1 MDIPKKVIRTDEVPT
16 PEGLFVIRIEE
27 EDFSGVYPGMVR
39 YTVSALAGATP
50 VTVFKT
56 NTYEYAPLV
65 PLEALDVASRVANE
79 WKGLIREDADG
90 FRTSAPSFPMEAGT
104 VSRPAVVIVQGSPR
118 ADGNCGIMAGW
129 VAEVVRARELPV
141 TIIFPDE
148 LAVHPCIGCYQ
159 CYNTGFCTF
168 SDDMGE
174 VINALSR
181 CSLLVVC
188 SPVYT
193 NTVPGGLKVLIDR
206 CLAYHARRTIGG
218 VEGPQG
224 KGVLLSVAGRRGQK
238 NFTCVTHVVEAFFLN
253 LGFVPSGRVLADGT
267 DDHHDVR
274 TMPGV
279 REQVQDIAGRCLGA
293 PGSG

>member
-1 MDIPKKVIRTDEVPT
+1 MYNPKKVIRKEVVPT
-16 PEGLFVIRIEE
+16 PGEILVIQIEE

-39 YTVSALAGATP
+39 YTVSALAGDRP
-50 VTVFKT
+50 ITVFKT

-65 PLEALDVASRVANE
+65 PLEALEVASRVADE
-79 WKGLIREDADG
+79 WKALIREDPDG
-90 FRTSAPSFPMEAGT
+90 FRATAPSVQVETGI
-104 VSRPAVVIVQGSPR
+104 VSRAAVVIIQGSPR

-129 VAEVVRARELPV
+129 VAEEARTRDLPV
-141 TIIFPDE
+141 AIIFPDE

-193 NTVPGGLKVLIDR
+193 NTVPGGLKILIDR

-218 VEGPQG
+218 EEGQQG
-224 KGVLLSVAGRRGQK
+224 KGILLSVAGRRGQK
-238 NFTCVTHVVEAFFLN
+238 NFTCITHVVEAFFQN
-253 LGFVPSGRVLADGT
+253 LGFTSSGRVLADGT
-267 DDHHDVR
+267 DDHDDVR
-274 TMPGV
+274 TMPGI
-279 REQVQDIAGRCLGA
+279 REQVRDLAGRCLGSRG
-293 PGSG
+293 PT

>member
-1 MDIPKKVIRTDEVPT
+1 MNIPKKVIRKEMVST
-16 PEGLFVIRIEE
+16 PGEILVIQIEE
-27 EDFSGVYPGMVR
+27 EDFSGVYPGMIR
-39 YTVSALAGATP
+39 YTVSALAGDRP
-50 VTVFKT
+50 ITVFKT

-65 PLEALDVASRVANE
+65 PLEAREVASRIADE
-79 WKGLIREDADG
+79 WKGLISEDPDG
-90 FRTSAPSFPMEAGT
+90 FRVTAPSVQGDT
-104 VSRPAVVIVQGSPR
+104 GIVSRAAVVIIQGSPR

-129 VAEVVRARELPV
+129 VAEEARTRGLPV
-141 TIIFPDE
+141 AIIFPDE

-193 NTVPGGLKVLIDR
+193 NTVPGGLKLLIDR

-218 VEGPQG
+218 EEGPQG
-224 KGVLLSVAGRRGQK
+224 TGILLSVAGRRGLK
-238 NFTCVTHVVEAFFLN
+238 NFSCVTHVVEAFFQN
-253 LGFVPSGRVLADGT
+253 LGFTPSGRVLADGM
-267 DDHHDVR
+267 DDHDDVR
-274 TMPGV
+274 TMPGI
-279 REQVQDIAGRCLGA
+279 REQVRHLAGRCLGA
-293 PGSG
+293 RGPT